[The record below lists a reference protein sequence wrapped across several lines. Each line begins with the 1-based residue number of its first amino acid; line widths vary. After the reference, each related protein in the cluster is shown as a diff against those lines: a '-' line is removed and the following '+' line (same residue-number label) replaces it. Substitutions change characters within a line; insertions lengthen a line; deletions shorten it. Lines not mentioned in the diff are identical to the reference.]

1 MKKSKFNCPQIPQD
15 LLTNPLLSLS
25 AKGLY
30 AFLQIFDQDEQL
42 DFKLMCK
49 TYNIKKKQFDDSIT
63 ELVVHKYIS
72 VESLD
77 GLLVF
82 VINGI

>member
-1 MKKSKFNCPQIPQD
+1 MKKSEFKFSKIPQD

-30 AFLQIFDQDEQL
+30 AFLQIFDQDEEL
-42 DFKLMCK
+42 DFKLLCK

-63 ELVVHKYIS
+63 ELVVHEYLSI
-72 VESLD
+72 ESID
-77 GLLVF
+77 GLLVY
-82 VINGI
+82 VLNGI